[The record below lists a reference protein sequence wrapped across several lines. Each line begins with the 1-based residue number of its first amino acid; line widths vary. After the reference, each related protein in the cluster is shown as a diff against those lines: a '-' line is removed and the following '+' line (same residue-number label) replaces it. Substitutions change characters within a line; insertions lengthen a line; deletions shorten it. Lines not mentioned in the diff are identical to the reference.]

1 MMNQSWLL
9 KYYVTHIYIN
19 CLHSYIHHALISTF
33 LLSSFSLA
41 FLMTRIIADGMS
53 NIYGRASI
61 AYCSTLNIILGI
73 TKELTRYQYDVTRVS
88 ISVSLSQFSSKIVV
102 LSIPTVMVDAIAEVH
117 DIMGYQ

>member
-1 MMNQSWLL
+1 
-9 KYYVTHIYIN
+9 
-19 CLHSYIHHALISTF
+19 
-33 LLSSFSLA
+33 
-41 FLMTRIIADGMS
+41 MTRIIADGMS

-61 AYCSTLNIILGI
+61 AYYSTLNIILGI

>member
-1 MMNQSWLL
+1 
-9 KYYVTHIYIN
+9 
-19 CLHSYIHHALISTF
+19 
-33 LLSSFSLA
+33 
-41 FLMTRIIADGMS
+41 MTRIIADGMS